1 MTIGFRETAHYSQK
15 AAIRFWVQHQ
25 QQLLYIL
32 AVLIGLLLVLP
43 WGWLVLLGYAG
54 LGILSTIGL
63 GTGVHTRLLF
73 LWPMIAAEGLSDRSF
88 LSVMWRV
95 LPRSIAH
102 GIGASVGELPPY
114 YMSQSLVSRLDL
126 DNNSMYTW
134 TVNYVRDYG
143 AWMVFGFTFGPTRSL
158 TCVGLRAASPEFQ
171 CKHSWWPPSVE
182 RLWYERPSPPLI
194 VSMQRSMIPTSLEPF
209 VDTYLRPLLQH
220 QDDGIGGYHVVVA
233 TVTVIMLYVMVR
245 DVAMQEKTREESKKE
260 RQQIK

>member
-1 MTIGFRETAHYSQK
+1 MFALSKAKLLSIMTIGFRETAHYSQK

-95 LPRSIAH
+95 LPRSMAH
-102 GIGASVGELPPY
+102 GWRVELRTTCR
-114 YMSQSLVSRLDL
+114 SRWCPAW
-126 DNNSMYTW
+126 TW
-134 TVNYVRDYG
+134 TIIPCTPG
-143 AWMVFGFTFGPTRSL
+143 RSTTARL
-158 TCVGLRAASPEFQ
+158 RGMDGLWVCHLA
-171 CKHSWWPPSVE
+171 
-182 RLWYERPSPPLI
+182 
-194 VSMQRSMIPTSLEPF
+194 
-209 VDTYLRPLLQH
+209 QH
-220 QDDGIGGYHVVVA
+220 V
-233 TVTVIMLYVMVR
+233 L
-245 DVAMQEKTREESKKE
+245 
-260 RQQIK
+260 